1 MQKKPLPFKNNPQY
15 NPSIKDSWVNVKMS
29 GPKNNRHEGKN
40 STRTIL
46 LIINTILCALA
57 IAQYYP
63 STISTLQ
70 QHIFS
75 SYHNK
80 LTRKKGNDIQRK
92 YYFKM

>member
-1 MQKKPLPFKNNPQY
+1 MKGKK
-15 NPSIKDSWVNVKMS
+15 
-29 GPKNNRHEGKN
+29 

-46 LIINTILCALA
+46 LIINTILCALV

-75 SYHNK
+75 SYHNT
-80 LTRKKGNDIQRK
+80 LARKKKNDIQRK
-92 YYFKM
+92 YYFKMWSLEAP

>member
-1 MQKKPLPFKNNPQY
+1 MKEKK
-15 NPSIKDSWVNVKMS
+15 
-29 GPKNNRHEGKN
+29 

-46 LIINTILCALA
+46 LIINTILCALT

-75 SYHNK
+75 SYHNT
-80 LTRKKGNDIQRK
+80 LTRKRKMTFKESIISKCGHLNHHDIHTCEMQASCK
-92 YYFKM
+92 ALEFL